1 MILVNGREFQWDND
15 ITVEELLKLK
25 KFTYPRIVVVINDNI
40 VPYEMYS
47 SALVKDGDNVQ
58 VIHLMAGG

>member
-1 MILVNGREFQWDND
+1 MILVNGREFQCDNY
-15 ITVEELLKLK
+15 ITVKKLLELK

-40 VPYEMYS
+40 IPSETYS
-47 SALVKDGDNVQ
+47 SVLVKDGDNVQ